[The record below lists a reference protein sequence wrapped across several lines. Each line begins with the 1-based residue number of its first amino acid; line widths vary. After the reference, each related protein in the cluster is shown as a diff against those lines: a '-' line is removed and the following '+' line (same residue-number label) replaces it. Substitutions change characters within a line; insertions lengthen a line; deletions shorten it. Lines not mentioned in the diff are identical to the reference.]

1 MSDICSKKHS
11 GCRIRCYFLTGLV
24 LLLCMFLTG
33 CTKEKT
39 GPEKVRDLE
48 LTVVA
53 KENLPEE
60 LLQIIESKKET
71 PFKFTFNDGEYLYI
85 CVGYGKQ
92 ESGGYSITVKDLYLT
107 QNAIY
112 AKTCLIG
119 PEPDVPNDGVCSYP
133 YIVLKTEYLDYSVV
147 FD

>member
-11 GCRIRCYFLTGLV
+11 GRRIRCYFLTGLV

-53 KENLPEE
+53 KEN
-60 LLQIIESKKET
+60 
-71 PFKFTFNDGEYLYI
+71 FAGR
-85 CVGYGKQ
+85 V
-92 ESGGYSITVKDLYLT
+92 IT
-107 QNAIY
+107 
-112 AKTCLIG
+112 
-119 PEPDVPNDGVCSYP
+119 
-133 YIVLKTEYLDYSVV
+133 DY
-147 FD
+147 